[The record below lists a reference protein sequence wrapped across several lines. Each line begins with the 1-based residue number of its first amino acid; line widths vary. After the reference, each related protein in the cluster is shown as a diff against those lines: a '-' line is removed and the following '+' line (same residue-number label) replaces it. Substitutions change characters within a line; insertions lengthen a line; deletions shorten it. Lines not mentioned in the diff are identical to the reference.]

1 MRVDGYLI
9 RGGNYTV
16 VDLISTVLHRAVLDW
31 MISIM

>member
-1 MRVDGYLI
+1 MACGPLVID
-9 RGGNYTV
+9 GNYTV